1 MTTRDLVLIALFA
14 AVTAVLGLFPALTLP
29 ITGVPVTAQTL
40 GVMLAGSILGARR
53 GGLALVVFLVLVAV
67 GLPLLAGGRGG
78 AAVFSGVTAGFLF
91 SWPVA
96 AFVIGWLTEKTWDR
110 YALLHAVTINVFG
123 GILIIYAGG
132 IAWMVAV
139 AGIPLDKALYGSLPF
154 IPGDALKVIAAATAA
169 VALKRYQQHPLGQSA

>member
-14 AVTAVLGLFPALTLP
+14 AVTAVLGLFPAL
-29 ITGVPVTAQTL
+29 
-40 GVMLAGSILGARR
+40 
-53 GGLALVVFLVLVAV
+53 
-67 GLPLLAGGRGG
+67 
-78 AAVFSGVTAGFLF
+78 FSGVTAGFLF

-169 VALKRYQQHPLGQSA
+169 VALKRYQQHPLGQTV

>member
-29 ITGVPVTAQTL
+29 LTGVPVTAQTL
-40 GVMLAGSILGARR
+40 GVMLAGSLLGARR
-53 GGLALVVFLVLVAV
+53 GGLSLVVFLVLVAL

-78 AAVFSGVTAGFLF
+78 AAVFAGVTAGFLF

-96 AFVIGWLTEKTWDR
+96 AFLIGWLTEKNWER
-110 YALLHAVTINVFG
+110 YNLWRAVAINVVG
-123 GILIIYAGG
+123 GIVLVYAGG

-154 IPGDALKVIAAATAA
+154 IPGDALKVAAAATAA
-169 VALKRYQQHPLGQSA
+169 VALRRYQQHPLGHAA

>member
-14 AVTAVLGLFPALTLP
+14 AITAVLGLFPALTLP

-96 AFVIGWLTEKTWDR
+96 AFVIGWLTEKAWSR
-110 YALLHAVTINVFG
+110 YTLVHAAAINIFG

-132 IAWMVAV
+132 IAWMVTV
-139 AGIPLDKALYGSLPF
+139 ADIPIGKALYGSLPF
-154 IPGDALKVIAAATAA
+154 IPGDILKVTAAATTT
-169 VALKRYQQHPLGQSA
+169 VALKRYQQHPLN